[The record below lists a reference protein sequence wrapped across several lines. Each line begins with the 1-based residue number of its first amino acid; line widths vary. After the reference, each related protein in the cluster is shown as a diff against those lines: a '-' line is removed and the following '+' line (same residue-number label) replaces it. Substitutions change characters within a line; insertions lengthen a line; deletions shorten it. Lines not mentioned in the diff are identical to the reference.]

1 MAKIR
6 SMKGVTRAA
15 FGADAY
21 GMPLPGPIPNPFPR
35 TMGPNSMLYLQEVV
49 DSGLT
54 SDMVERFEKA
64 FAAAVGA
71 RHCISTPGCNVAL
84 HLLFASLSF
93 EPGDEVI
100 VSPVTDFGSIL
111 GLCHEALIP
120 VFPDTEP
127 GSLNLSA
134 RTIEPCITDRTRAI
148 LVVHK
153 SGLLCDMDP
162 IMALAKAHGLFM
174 ADDACQTIFSTYKG
188 RPVGTLADAT
198 AFSFDAEKTMG
209 SDVGGALVTDDG
221 ELAERMRFLGYSRG
235 AEMRPHFGRIHTEA
249 GFAFRMA
256 QCTAAIC
263 LAQLETIRDNVANR
277 HRVMRRLYDRLGRIP
292 GILPPSIPDYQEVF
306 SCWMAGFGLDPKLIH
321 CDAET
326 FAQEMVR
333 AGIPGVGLARYYLM
347 PEGAAFL
354 NEKAR
359 EHVYPYSM
367 PPAGRDHS
375 YSRENYPNAA
385 HLLDHFVRWVISD
398 RYTEQTVDL
407 IVEIVETIARKYG

>member
-1 MAKIR
+1 MAKFR
-6 SMKGVTRAA
+6 SMKGVKRAS
-15 FGADAY
+15 FGAEAY
-21 GMPLPGPIPNPFPR
+21 RTRQEGPIPNPFPR
-35 TMGPNSMLYLQEVV
+35 TLGPASMRYLQEVV

-71 RHCISTPGCNVAL
+71 RHCISAPGCNVAL

-100 VSPVTDFGSIL
+100 VSPVTDFGTIL

-127 GSLNLSA
+127 SSLNMSA
-134 RTIEPCITDRTRAI
+134 RTIEPCLTARTRAI

-153 SGLLCDMDP
+153 SGILCDMDQ
-162 IMALAKAHGLFM
+162 IMALAQAHDLFVV
-174 ADDACQTIFSTYKG
+174 DDACQTIFSTYKG
-188 RPVGTLADAT
+188 RLVGTLADAT

-209 SDVGGALVTDDG
+209 SDVGGALVTDDDD
-221 ELAERMRFLGYSRG
+221 LAERMRFLGHSRG
-235 AEMRPHFGRIHTEA
+235 AEMRPHFGRIHTEP

-277 HRVMRRLYDRLGRIP
+277 DRVMRLLYPRLARIP
-292 GILPPSIPDYQEVF
+292 GILPPAIPDYQEVF
-306 SCWMAGFGLDPKLIH
+306 SCWMAGFGLDPEIIQ
-321 CDAET
+321 CDPET
-326 FAQEMVR
+326 FAREMDQ
-333 AGIPGVGLARYYLM
+333 AGIHGTGLASYYLM

-359 EHVYPYSM
+359 AHLYPYSI
-367 PPAGRDHS
+367 PPAGRS
-375 YSRENYPNAA
+375 YSYGRENCPNAA
-385 HLLDHFVRWVISD
+385 SLLDHFVRWVISD
-398 RYTEQTVDL
+398 RYSEQTVDL
-407 IVEIVETIARKYG
+407 IVEIVQNLAKKYR